1 VGQSPETNPATS
13 LSFAGS
19 RGRRHY
25 LETIRERGIGAFV
38 ANAPGA
44 ELHIHSIG
52 DDLVPVVRMPG
63 DEPAA
68 ALFSP
73 LVRLL
78 AYPFFAIGRES
89 GPIVRS
95 ACAVLSQLSCG
106 SLRALGLDRVA
117 YVNHWLNPT
126 APRLVLAPLDLRRLV
141 EELIDAHSDHALIFD
156 GLTPLFDADLIE
168 QLSALGAISI
178 PGSTSW
184 ISNHADSF
192 HGTRGRPIRKTRRA
206 DRVRRD
212 ALIPSMVTDPNL
224 LRDRGEQLR
233 RLYSKVY
240 LERHPAH
247 LNVQFTAEFFELL
260 VESDF
265 WEVTVWAREGRF
277 VAFNSLLRDSSVVES
292 GPFGLDTDL
301 PRSLGLFR
309 AIISTE
315 SEIAEGTGLPLDLGG
330 GNDRFKRLR
339 GFHPHQTYTLVL
351 AGHISAPR
359 RAAWQALA
367 RARTAWRTGRQG

>member
-1 VGQSPETNPATS
+1 
-13 LSFAGS
+13 
-19 RGRRHY
+19 
-25 LETIRERGIGAFV
+25 
-38 ANAPGA
+38 
-44 ELHIHSIG
+44 
-52 DDLVPVVRMPG
+52 MPG

-73 LVRLL
+73 LARLL

-89 GPIVRS
+89 GPVVRS
-95 ACAVLSQLSCG
+95 ACAVLSQLSCS

-117 YVNHWLNPT
+117 YVNHWVSPT
-126 APRLVLAPLDLRRLV
+126 APRLVLARPDLGRLV
-141 EELIDAHSDHALIFD
+141 EELIDAHSDHALVFD

-184 ISNHADSF
+184 ISNPADSF
-192 HGTRGRPIRKTRRA
+192 PGTRGRPIRKNRRA
-206 DRVRRD
+206 DRVLRD
-212 ALIPSMVTDPNL
+212 ALVPLMVTDPNL
-224 LRDRGEQLR
+224 LRDIGEQLR

-260 VESDF
+260 VQSDF
-265 WEVTVWAREGRF
+265 CEVSVWAREGRF
-277 VAFNSLLRDSSVVES
+277 VAFNSILRDSCILES

-301 PRSLGLFR
+301 PKSLGLFR

-315 SEIAEGTGLPLDLGG
+315 SEIAEGTGLLLDLGG

-339 GFHPHQTYTLVL
+339 GFHPHQTYALVL
-351 AGHISAPR
+351 TGHLSPIR
-359 RAAWQALA
+359 RACWQALA
-367 RARTAWRTGRQG
+367 RARTAWRAGRHG